1 MTLFFEF
8 YLAVFS
14 ISERPHLETAPTTD
28 QLPSPPAQVKRT
40 ASFVCLNLPDLPPAP
55 TNDQSVSTISGAF
68 VSPSSIFKT
77 LPQRRLQR
85 QAHRPKQ
92 QSQQP
97 VKPVNGL
104 ENDHIPAISPPI
116 LSVPNL
122 IELATRT
129 TPLPNL
135 TSSINNF
142 DTYTG
147 DSSNKFS
154 YETQIDS
161 NGINHHRLQP
171 FNDHLLTQTARNDT
185 SMARNTPN
193 ISLKMP
199 AVNTGNQKKVPTQ
212 RPVHYIGQQPLSSIE
227 SILRERSVIIGNENT
242 PQPDAME
249 RVNHILKQ
257 LYLPTEK
264 TKRT

>member
-1 MTLFFEF
+1 LFFEF
-8 YLAVFS
+8 YLAIFS
-14 ISERPHLETAPTTD
+14 IPERPHLETAPTAD
-28 QLPSPPAQVKRT
+28 QLPSSPVQVKRT
-40 ASFVCLNLPDLPPAP
+40 ASFVCLNLPDLPAAP

-68 VSPSSIFKT
+68 VTPSSIFKT

-85 QAHRPKQ
+85 HAHRPKQ
-92 QSQQP
+92 QQQ
-97 VKPVNGL
+97 VKPFNGF

-116 LSVPNL
+116 LNVPNL
-122 IELATRT
+122 IELATRAT
-129 TPLPNL
+129 TLPNL
-135 TSSINNF
+135 TSSISNF
-142 DTYTG
+142 DTYTS
-147 DSSNKFS
+147 DSSTKFS

-171 FNDHLLTQTARNDT
+171 PNDHLLTQT
-185 SMARNTPN
+185 ARNTPN

-199 AVNTGNQKKVPTQ
+199 AVNTGNQKKISAQ
-212 RPVHYIGQQPLSSIE
+212 QPVHYIGQQPLSSIE
-227 SILRERSVIIGNENT
+227 TILRERSVIIGNENT

-257 LYLPTEK
+257 LYLPTPEK